1 MEKAEKILENIDGT
15 TVEKVLT
22 NVEGGTVEKVASGL
36 GISGVGLAL
45 LGVAT
50 AALLWVIGTYNSL
63 IKKRIRVK
71 EAWADIDVQLKRR
84 YDLIPNL
91 VETVKGYAKH
101 ESETLVKVM
110 EARAKASAMNIDAT
124 KVTTEQMAAFS
135 GAQGGLSGTLG
146 KLFAVAEA
154 YPDLKANQNFLK
166 LQDELADVEDK
177 IQAARRFFNGTVQ
190 EYNTQIEIFPS
201 SVVAKLFAFK
211 HSEFFELSE
220 NDPAK
225 SNVEVKF

>member
-1 MEKAEKILENIDGT
+1 MEKIDTG
-15 TVEKVLT
+15 V
-22 NVEGGTVEKVASGL
+22 VEKVASGL
-36 GISGVGLAL
+36 GLSGAGLAL
-45 LGVAT
+45 AGVAG
-50 AALLWVIGTYNSL
+50 AAFLWVIGTYNSL

-110 EARAKASAMNIDAT
+110 EARAKASAMNIDAS
-124 KVTTEQMAAFS
+124 KVTAGQMAAFS

-154 YPDLKANQNFLK
+154 YPDLKANANFLK
-166 LQDELADVEDK
+166 LQDELADIEDK

-190 EYNTQIEIFPS
+190 EYNTQIELFPS
-201 SVVAKLFAFK
+201 SVIAKIFSFTK
-211 HSEFFELSE
+211 SEFFELSE
-220 NDPAK
+220 SDPAK
-225 SNVEVKF
+225 KNVEVKF

>member
-1 MEKAEKILENIDGT
+1 MENTNEVAKQVLNNVDSQ
-15 TVEKVLT
+15 TVKD
-22 NVEGGTVEKVASGL
+22 VATGL
-36 GISGVGLAL
+36 GISTMGWVAIGIVGA
-45 LGVAT
+45 VIA
-50 AALLWVIGTYNSL
+50 WVVTTFNSL
-63 IKKRIRVK
+63 ITKRIRMK

-84 YDLIPNL
+84 YDLVPNL

-110 EARAKASAMNIDAT
+110 EARAKASAMNIDASG
-124 KVTTEQMAAFS
+124 VSAEQMAAFS

-154 YPDLKANQNFLK
+154 YPDLKASENFLK

-177 IQAARRFFNGTVQ
+177 IQAARRFFNSTVQ
-190 EYNTQIEIFPS
+190 EYNTQMEIFPS
-201 SVVAKLFAFK
+201 SVVAKIFAFVK
-211 HSEFFELSE
+211 GEFFELSE

-225 SNVEVKF
+225 ENVEVKF